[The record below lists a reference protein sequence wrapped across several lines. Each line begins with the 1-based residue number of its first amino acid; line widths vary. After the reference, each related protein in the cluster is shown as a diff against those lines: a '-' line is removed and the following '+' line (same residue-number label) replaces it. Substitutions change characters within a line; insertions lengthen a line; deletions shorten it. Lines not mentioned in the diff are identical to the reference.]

1 MQTGFCALRS
11 AIRTSFLLAL
21 CKLKYLQMQI
31 FEKEI
36 ENSAFALKFRISSE
50 NLKFKN
56 LKRES

>member
-11 AIRTSFLLAL
+11 ANRTSFLLAL

-31 FEKEI
+31 FVNEI

-50 NLKFKN
+50 NSAVWLKI
-56 LKRES
+56 